1 MSNYDAEKLFK
12 RLDVELLENI
22 ESQYFQEPREFRS
35 LIEVLKVLNDR
46 VEQLNRTHDFTS
58 DLQTAF
64 REKAPRQLRLQQQ
77 LDIVN
82 KVIEEVVTFQH
93 GGLNHSVDTMGD
105 VVREYSHGRE
115 EIKALRVALAETKS
129 VLTAK
134 KDAKT
139 SLRELWLKKVELQES
154 LRMVRDLEELKNTP
168 LKVQHLMSQKKYLTT
183 VVCLSSSVKKMFG
196 EDLVRVGA
204 LVSVREKIMDLK
216 EVLLESCVAELKEAV
231 IGGVPEFELKEL
243 QHTTRSDTEEEASD
257 ARSEVMSVVNASQHL
272 DDSRSVVSFRPPP
285 STPQTG
291 PSGGFSVYRLSQEGS
306 MGSSAVFSWSLD
318 LREVDESA
326 EAVLLDPSSAGPLFI
341 RLLVKT
347 VHLLH
352 CEEDVE
358 RMVLDNLQQS
368 FIDHVLVPFKDMV
381 QSQLQAALNEMP
393 AFGSEEE
400 EVAFHGR
407 VFCRYVSSLLD
418 ALLGM
423 VQRLLYVCRLL
434 AVSKDLHQETS
445 NSQKSSGT
453 VLAVAATTPVAQMTA
468 NETSKKVILE
478 LWDDLESLLVR
489 EMRVH
494 LLEMEVEKIS
504 DRPTSV
510 QLPKSFTEQKLSSP
524 FPSSTKGAQRRG
536 RRASSL
542 LGGEGE
548 DDEERRLFEGWL
560 VFKPSARHSASLFR
574 KAVAYSIKCSRI
586 LKDNGLEEEPSDSLK
601 TSSPVP
607 TRGLTVLESQAR
619 NAMIFASSSSG
630 QPIQQNKVLLML
642 QQFLESE
649 LVPVIQSDVNQAIR
663 ELQLHA
669 EYFAWNAQVSGLES
683 WVPNPEAC
691 TVAWPMCETLFRY
704 WLQLFQHRTMVTVVI
719 DRLIRGFAL
728 SAREARESST
738 FSFVSAEGSFNKQ
751 MCKVMR
757 GDPLYWQYKQRVHGG
772 RRSLE
777 EALQTASSSAS
788 VSGGIADGIPL
799 DDRAM
804 LALYVKEVS
813 VLWGTPFWDL
823 TSGSYPVNSQKV
835 LKSSAVLGGLA
846 CNSYCADWLVRRTIH
861 LANHTS
867 RQGAGAL
874 LQTLAFS
881 SAASSS
887 PTPGISKSLRQELY
901 ESKSQLAQMVLE
913 ALRDVSRVSDEAL
926 AMLRA
931 ELQLLCF
938 YYFSKLASMP
948 FLPTALSVGNTNG
961 AHGVSRGAGPEEEL
975 LASFAQQVGGFL
987 QAVQSTLSPFAL
999 PLLLGPLAALLPRL
1013 LTRVVILQYSNQNS
1027 SIVQAMSATW
1037 KGRLLRLVVSVQQQ
1051 LSLLIQNA
1059 LNGSSTDLAE
1069 PRRLIIDVLTVGSET
1084 LRKFLGAIDMSSAEL
1099 RTFVSKH
1106 GADYSREEIQFLWTC
1121 R

>member
-1 MSNYDAEKLFK
+1 M
-12 RLDVELLENI
+12 
-22 ESQYFQEPREFRS
+22 
-35 LIEVLKVLNDR
+35 
-46 VEQLNRTHDFTS
+46 
-58 DLQTAF
+58 
-64 REKAPRQLRLQQQ
+64 
-77 LDIVN
+77 
-82 KVIEEVVTFQH
+82 IEEVVTFQH

-129 VLTAK
+129 VLTAR

-216 EVLLESCVAELKEAV
+216 EVLLESCVAELKEAI
-231 IGGVPEFELKEL
+231 IGAVPEFDLKEF
-243 QHTTRSDTEEEASD
+243 QHSVRSDTEEEASD

-306 MGSSAVFSWSLD
+306 MGSNAVFSWSLD

-352 CEEDVE
+352 VEEDVE

-381 QSQLQAALNEMP
+381 QNQLQAALNEMA

-400 EVAFHGR
+400 EIAFHGR
-407 VFCRYVSSLLD
+407 VFCRYVSCLLD

-445 NSQKSSGT
+445 NSQKTSGT
-453 VLAVAATTPVAQMTA
+453 VLAVAASTSTIQMTA
-468 NETSKKVILE
+468 NEISKKVILE

-510 QLPKSFTEQKLSSP
+510 QLPKAFTEQKLSSP
-524 FPSSTKGAQRRG
+524 FSSSTKGTQRRG
-536 RRASSL
+536 HRASSL
-542 LGGEGE
+542 LSEGE

-560 VFKPSARHSASLFR
+560 VFKPSARHSALLFR

-586 LKDNGLEEEPSDSLK
+586 LKDNGLEEEPCDSLR

-607 TRGLTVLESQAR
+607 ARGLTVLESQAR
-619 NAMIFASSSSG
+619 NAMSFAAASG

-649 LVPVIQSDVNQAIR
+649 LVPVIQSDVNQSIR

-683 WVPNPEAC
+683 WLPNPEAC
-691 TVAWPMCETLFRY
+691 AVAWPMCETLFRY
-704 WLQLFQHRTMVTVVI
+704 WLQLFQHRAMVTVVI

-751 MCKVMR
+751 MCKVMH
-757 GDPLYWQYKQRVHGG
+757 GDPLYWQYKQRVYGG
-772 RRSLE
+772 KRSLE
-777 EALQTASSSAS
+777 EALQIASSSIS
-788 VSGGIADGIPL
+788 TSGGIADSIPL

-804 LALYVKEVS
+804 LALYIKEVS
-813 VLWGTPFWDL
+813 VLWGAPFWDL
-823 TSGSYPVNSQKV
+823 ASGSYPVNSQKV
-835 LKSSAVLGGLA
+835 SG
-846 CNSYCADWLVRRTIH
+846 
-861 LANHTS
+861 
-867 RQGAGAL
+867 
-874 LQTLAFS
+874 
-881 SAASSS
+881 
-887 PTPGISKSLRQELY
+887 E
-901 ESKSQLAQMVLE
+901 
-913 ALRDVSRVSDEAL
+913 
-926 AMLRA
+926 
-931 ELQLLCF
+931 
-938 YYFSKLASMP
+938 
-948 FLPTALSVGNTNG
+948 GNTR
-961 AHGVSRGAGPEEEL
+961 HSVS
-975 LASFAQQVGGFL
+975 S
-987 QAVQSTLSPFAL
+987 
-999 PLLLGPLAALLPRL
+999 
-1013 LTRVVILQYSNQNS
+1013 VITIL
-1027 SIVQAMSATW
+1027 
-1037 KGRLLRLVVSVQQQ
+1037 
-1051 LSLLIQNA
+1051 
-1059 LNGSSTDLAE
+1059 
-1069 PRRLIIDVLTVGSET
+1069 
-1084 LRKFLGAIDMSSAEL
+1084 
-1099 RTFVSKH
+1099 
-1106 GADYSREEIQFLWTC
+1106 
-1121 R
+1121 